1 AGHRAAVERAVA
13 LASHRGGAKSVMLPV
28 SAPFHCALMAPAA
41 DKLARELG
49 GVSVADPAIPV
60 VRNVDAGVTRTAAEV
75 LPLLLKQVAS
85 PVRWTDCVRRL
96 AAVVVSGRDADRLQR
111 TTKELEAQGGAIL
124 GVVADAAIRQ
134 DAERLVDAA
143 KQRFGRVDILI
154 NNAGI
159 VRDDLLVRMKDE
171 DWDRVMEVNLRGT
184 FLMTRATTK
193 LMIRRKSGGRVIN
206 IASTSGAMGNAGQA
220 NYSAAKAGL
229 IGFTKAAARELAH
242 WFILVNAVAP
252 GLIETDMTAAISPEA
267 REGLLAQVPLRRIGT
282 PREVAEVVRF
292 LAGDAAAYITG
303 QVFHVNGGLYM

>member
-1 AGHRAAVERAVA
+1 MTKGPLDGRVAIVTGGSRGIGAAIAA
-13 LASHRGGAKSVMLPV
+13 L
-28 SAPFHCALMAPAA
+28 
-41 DKLARELG
+41 LAEDG
-49 GVSVADPAIPV
+49 
-60 VRNVDAGVTRTAAEV
+60 
-75 LPLLLKQVAS
+75 
-85 PVRWTDCVRRL
+85 

-111 TTKELEAQGGAIL
+111 TAKELEAQGGAIL

-143 KQRFGRVDILI
+143 KQRFGRVDILV

-159 VRDDLLVRMKDE
+159 VRDGLLVRMKDE
-171 DWDRVMEVNLRGT
+171 DWDRVMEVNLRGA
-184 FLMTRATTK
+184 FLMTRAATK

-206 IASTSGAMGNAGQA
+206 IASTSGTMGNAGQA

-242 WFILVNAVAP
+242 WSILVNAVAP
-252 GLIETDMTAAISPEA
+252 GLIETDMTATISPEA